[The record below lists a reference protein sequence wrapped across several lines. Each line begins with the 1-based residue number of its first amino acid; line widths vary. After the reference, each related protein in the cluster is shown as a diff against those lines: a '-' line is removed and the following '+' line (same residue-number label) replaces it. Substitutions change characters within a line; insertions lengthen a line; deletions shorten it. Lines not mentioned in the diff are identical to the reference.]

1 MAQERVPD
9 QKGIEERVRAL
20 VSQNL
25 QVSEDE
31 VEPDSNFV
39 YDLGADSLDLTELA
53 AALEEEF
60 EIEIPEAEFARIMS
74 VSRVVSY
81 VESQVG

>member
-31 VEPDSNFV
+31 VGPDSNFV